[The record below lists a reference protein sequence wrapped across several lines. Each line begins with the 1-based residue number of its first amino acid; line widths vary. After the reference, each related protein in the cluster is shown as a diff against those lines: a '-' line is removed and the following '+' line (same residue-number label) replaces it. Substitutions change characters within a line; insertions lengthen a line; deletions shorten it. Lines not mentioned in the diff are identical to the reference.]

1 VSDVRWGPATG
12 VGSLPGTDPAEAV
25 RTVLG
30 ELPGLPH
37 LPELPARGAGA
48 DLIGR
53 TAALL
58 VDLAVDLTPAGWRLV
73 PRPGIDLRR
82 AREFLARDLDALH
95 NAADGYAGPLKV
107 QAAGPFTLAAGL
119 ERLRGERAIVDA
131 GARRDLAQSLAEGL
145 AAHVDAVRGRVPGAE
160 VVVQLD
166 EPALPAVLEGALP
179 TVSGFGRLPALA
191 APDVEAELSAV
202 VSAVPGPVVLHC
214 CAARLPWDL
223 LRATGAAGI
232 SFDLG
237 LVQDLDAVGSAVDAG
252 THLVAGVVPGTDAT
266 LRAPKATGS
275 RVRAWWNELGFAAE
289 QLPDAVTLTPTC
301 GLAGASPSYSRA
313 AMAHV
318 RQAAEY
324 LQPE

>member
-1 VSDVRWGPATG
+1 MTAWGPATG

-37 LPELPARGAGA
+37 LPELPGRGAGA
-48 DLIGR
+48 DMIGR

-82 AREFLARDLDALH
+82 GQAFLARDLDALH
-95 NAADGYAGPLKV
+95 DLADGWTGPFKV
-107 QAAGPFTLAAGL
+107 QAAGPFTLAAAL
-119 ERLRGERAIVDA
+119 ERTRGERALVAA
-131 GARRDLAQSLAEGL
+131 GARRDIAQSLAEGV
-145 AAHVDAVRGRVPGAE
+145 AVHVAAVRARVPGAD

-166 EPALPAVLEGALP
+166 EPSLPAVLEGSLP
-179 TVSGFGRLPALA
+179 TASGYGRLPAIA

-202 VSAVPGPVVLHC
+202 VAALPGPVAVHC
-214 CAARLPWDL
+214 CAARLPWGL
-223 LRATGAAGI
+223 LRGSGASGI

-237 LVQDLDAVGSAVDAG
+237 LVQDLDAVGTAIDTG
-252 THLVAGVVPGTDAT
+252 THLLVGVVPGTDTA
-266 LRAPKATGS
+266 LPAPKGTAS
-275 RVRAWWNELGFAAE
+275 RVQAWWRELGFAVE
-289 QLPDAVTLTPTC
+289 QLPGAVTLTPAC
-301 GLAGASPSYSRA
+301 GLAGASPSYARA

-318 RQAAEY
+318 REAARY